1 MVAVAPLAAVTTEGL
16 LNITPSVAARSIVA
30 PDTEAFPLV
39 SAKTVNVT
47 NEVPSAFKTVAL
59 ELILIAATV
68 AFAVGMV
75 GVVGVVGVVDVVDVV
90 GIVGCVVSLLF
101 GVPAL
106 PPPPPQAVK
115 AAATDRPTKYLE
127 KLIFIFQFNFN
138 SQINGPGRALQ

>member
-1 MVAVAPLAAVTTEGL
+1 MVAVAPLAVVTTEGL

-39 SAKTVNVT
+39 SAKIVNVT

-75 GVVGVVGVVDVVDVV
+75 GVVGVIGVVGMVD
-90 GIVGCVVSLLF
+90 CDASLLF
-101 GVPAL
+101 GVPGL

-115 AAATDRPTKYLE
+115 ITAIAKPTKYLE
-127 KLIFIFQFNFN
+127 KLILIFQFKFK
-138 SQINGPGRALQ
+138 SQINGPSRALQ